1 MPRLVACNWC
11 HSLTRIPDVLKGTP
25 MVPAML
31 EWKDGERFI
40 YRDEQ
45 GLPTMV
51 PAYDPILEDFIETH
65 THGLRDDQV
74 IGGLIE
80 VYAVDQKTWDAM
92 DVVTKIQTELQK
104 QTNQHYAEVDEY
116 KEAAVKCYNAH
127 GNPDLSSGCPD
138 YLDDS
143 KRIGHASY
151 TDDDGRTIT
160 VPPKF
165 RQYLCYL
172 CPYQQTYI
180 QVELRRRRG
189 AYKQ

>member
-1 MPRLVACNWC
+1 MPRLVTCHWC
-11 HSLTRIPDVLKGTP
+11 HILQRIPDVLKGTP
-25 MVPAML
+25 MIPASL
-31 EWKDGERFI
+31 EWRDGER
-40 YRDEQ
+40 YTYLDET
-45 GLPTMV
+45 GLPVMV

-65 THGLRDDQV
+65 THGQDDNRV

-80 VYAVDQKTWDAM
+80 VFSVDQRTWDTM
-92 DVVTKIQTELQK
+92 DVVTKIQTELQ
-104 QTNQHYAEVDEY
+104 QQQNAWYEERDEY
-116 KEAAVKCYNAH
+116 RDAALKCYNAH
-127 GNPDLSSGCPD
+127 GNPDLQDGCPD

-143 KRIGHASY
+143 KRLGHASY

-160 VPPKF
+160 IPPKF
-165 RQYLCYL
+165 RQYLCYV